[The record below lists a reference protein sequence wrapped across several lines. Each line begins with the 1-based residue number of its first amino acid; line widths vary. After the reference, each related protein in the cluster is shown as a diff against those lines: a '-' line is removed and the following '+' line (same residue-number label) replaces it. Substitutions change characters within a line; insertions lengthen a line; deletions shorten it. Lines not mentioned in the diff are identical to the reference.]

1 VDTRTLQYY
10 SDHSVEL
17 ARKYAAAAGG
27 VSQHFQEAW
36 PPCSRI
42 LDIGCGSGRDF
53 LQLTQAGHTV
63 FGVDA
68 CEAMVDRAIEEC
80 HRQHV
85 DTNGRFFCE
94 TLPDL
99 CSFRDDEFDGVLCSG
114 VLMHVP
120 ESRIFDSVYTIRRIL
135 KPGGRLLVSIPLRN
149 GDVDPESRRDA
160 DGRLFINLPP
170 EKLRLLLERV
180 GFRFI
185 WSKTS
190 EDSLGRESRT
200 WAVMLLAKADGTSN
214 RPLDTVEGVL
224 NRDKKDATYKI
235 ALFRALAE
243 IAQTN
248 FNIVRYRDGS
258 SVDIPIEAIA
268 EKWLRYFWP
277 IIGHETFIPQK
288 HGESPSCAKPVAF
301 RREMV
306 AVINQWRGKGG
317 LSAFIAAS
325 RSQKLTNGEA
335 KLHNQL
341 MSKLKQTIWNM
352 PVRYAGGGENFS
364 ILQYDKAEKAV
375 VLSADLWR
383 ELSLTGSWIQDAT
396 VLRWAELTSRLS
408 KGALKPS
415 TVIDC
420 LLSCIESERE
430 VADARNVYQRLGD
443 KHCVWTDQ
451 LILQRFDVDHV
462 IPFALWKNND
472 LWNLLP
478 VLPAVNNE
486 KRDRLP
492 SQQILKAS
500 KERILHYWGEVRFF
514 HPQRFDREAVALC
527 GTLDSGNW
535 ENRLFS
541 GMAEAVEIT
550 AVQRGVERWEP

>member
-10 SDHSVEL
+10 SEHSVEL
-17 ARKYAAAAGG
+17 ARKYATAVGG

-36 PPCSRI
+36 PSCSRI
-42 LDIGCGSGRDF
+42 LDIGFGSGRDL

-80 HRQHV
+80 HLQHV

-99 CSFRDDEFDGVLCSG
+99 CSFKDNEFDGVLCSG

-135 KPGGRLLVSIPLRN
+135 KPGGRLLVSIPSRN
-149 GDVDPESRRDA
+149 SDVDPGSRRDA

-170 EKLRLLLERV
+170 EKLQLLLERV

-190 EDSLGRESRT
+190 DDSLGRESRT
-200 WAVMLLAKADGTSN
+200 WTVMLLAKTDGTSN
-214 RPLDTVEGVL
+214 RPLDTVESVL
-224 NRDKKDATYKI
+224 NRDKKDATYKL

-243 IAQTN
+243 IAQTSYN
-248 FNIVRYRDGS
+248 TVRYRVGS
-258 SVDIPIEAIA
+258 NVDIPIEAIA

-288 HGESPSCAKPVAF
+288 HGESISCVKPLAF
-301 RREMV
+301 RRQMV

-317 LSAFIAAS
+317 LSAFIATS
-325 RSQKLTNGEA
+325 RSRNLTSGEA
-335 KLHNQL
+335 ELHNQL
-341 MSKLKQTIWNM
+341 MSKLKHTIWNM
-352 PVRYAGGGENFS
+352 PVRYAGGGEDFS
-364 ILQYDKAEKAV
+364 ILQYDKAKKAV
-375 VLSADLWR
+375 VMSADMWR

-420 LLSCIESERE
+420 LLSCVEPERE
-430 VADARNVYQRLGD
+430 VAVVRNVYNQLVD
-443 KHCVWTDQ
+443 KQCVWTGES
-451 LILQRFDVDHV
+451 IMRKFHVDHV

-492 SQQILKAS
+492 TQQILKAS
-500 KERILHYWGEVRFF
+500 KERILNYWSNVRFL
-514 HPQRFDREAVALC
+514 HSQRFDREAVALC
-527 GTLDSGNW
+527 GALDTGNW

>member
-1 VDTRTLQYY
+1 M
-10 SDHSVEL
+10 
-17 ARKYAAAAGG
+17 
-27 VSQHFQEAW
+27 
-36 PPCSRI
+36 
-42 LDIGCGSGRDF
+42 
-53 LQLTQAGHTV
+53 QAGHIV

-68 CEAMVDRAIEEC
+68 CEEMVAAAIEEC
-80 HRQHV
+80 RRQGV
-85 DTNGRFFCE
+85 AASGRFFCE

-99 CSFRDDEFDGVLCSG
+99 RSFKDDEFDGVLCSG
-114 VLMHVP
+114 VLMHLP
-120 ESRIFDSVYTIRRIL
+120 ESKIFDSVYTIRRIL
-135 KPGGRLLVSIPLRN
+135 KPGGRLLVSVSLKN
-149 GDVDPESRRDA
+149 DDVDPGSRRDA
-160 DGRLFINLPP
+160 FGRLFIDLPP
-170 EKLRLLLERV
+170 EKLCLLLERV
-180 GFRFI
+180 GFRLI
-185 WSKTS
+185 WLKIS
-190 EDSLGRESRT
+190 EDSLGRDSRT
-200 WAVMLLAKADGTSN
+200 WAVMLLSKADGTSN

-248 FNIVRYRDGS
+248 YNIVRYRGGS
-258 SVDIPIEAIA
+258 RVNIPIEAIA

-277 IIGHETFIPQK
+277 IIGHEPFIPQK

-306 AVINQWRGKGG
+306 AVINLWSGKGG
-317 LSAFIAAS
+317 ISAFIATS

-352 PVRYAGGGENFS
+352 PVRYAGGGKDFS

-408 KGALKPS
+408 RGALKPS

-420 LLSCIESERE
+420 LLSCVEPERE
-430 VADARNVYQRLGD
+430 VAAVRNVYHQLVD
-443 KHCVWTDQ
+443 KHCVWTDEP
-451 LILQRFDVDHV
+451 ILRKFHVDHV
-462 IPFALWKNND
+462 KPFALWKNND

-492 SQQILKAS
+492 TQQILKAS
-500 KERILHYWGEVRFF
+500 KERILHYWSKVKFF
-514 HPQRFDREAVALC
+514 HSQRFDREAVALC
-527 GTLDSGNW
+527 GTLDPRNW

-541 GMAEAVEIT
+541 GMADAVEIT